1 MANTVKQ
8 YNRTAKLLHWLSAL
22 LIICLFALG
31 LWMVELNYYS
41 EWYKLAPHWH
51 KSVGL
56 CLFAVTLFRLLWK
69 TGTKSPEIEGQ
80 TWEKVTA
87 KLVHHLLYL
96 LLFALFIS
104 GYMISSADG
113 RAIAVFNWFSIPGL
127 GSVIENQE
135 DIAGQVHYYL
145 AVTVIGL
152 ACVHALAALKH
163 HFINKDNTLSK
174 MLSIKHK

>member
-1 MANTVKQ
+1 MVNTVKQ

-56 CLFAVTLFRLLWK
+56 CLFAVTLFRLFWK
-69 TGTKSPEIEGQ
+69 ASTKSPSIDGQ
-80 TWEKVTA
+80 AWEKRTA

-145 AVTVIGL
+145 ALAVIAL
-152 ACVHALAALKH
+152 ASLHALAALKH
-163 HFINKDNTLSK
+163 HFINKDNTLKK
-174 MLSIKHK
+174 MLFTKHK